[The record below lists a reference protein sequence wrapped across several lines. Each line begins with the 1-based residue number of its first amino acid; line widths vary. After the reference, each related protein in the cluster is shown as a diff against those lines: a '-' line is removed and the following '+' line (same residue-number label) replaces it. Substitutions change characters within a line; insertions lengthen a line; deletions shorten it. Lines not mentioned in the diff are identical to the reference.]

1 MNKVN
6 EVWRCVYNNV
16 DQLYFAKVI
25 NDEVMISDGFNI
37 VRRYNIS
44 HINGCAYNGDILWLS
59 TEGSNCLLGVDS
71 ADNVTYVKVP
81 VEGTVRIFKA
91 ASGKKN
97 YLVLDISC
105 EQKHRYVLF
114 DYSQKTI
121 VTTLPITMDW
131 QSGRDTLE
139 ELYVETDNNIGHI
152 ICEHT
157 DVVSSRY
164 SDEMSDEDILFYADL
179 SWKKHDS
186 LASITRKI
194 HLYIDYETSDDI
206 SGSQTLLSDSNLRF
220 PLFDYYLQHW
230 LIQKSFSVSGRHV
243 VYYCPDI
250 CGLIVGEPIG
260 GHVCQIIELPCE
272 IAEETNQFFFNDLR
286 NQLYV
291 IDQDNMI
298 RIYSINCSDLEA
310 VRTLNQVYDD
320 AYVNGINLQRKRD
333 AGDLSF
339 WKILK
344 RAIAAFSCEPV
355 QQKNQNNCSDDR
367 NSFKVT
373 IETPVSGMLISER
386 THKRIVSFEDWKYKQ
401 EIFLKHTIDEETTF
415 IFLSSIG
422 QFSKM
427 IRINEDVKN
436 KGILSIEQELSIE
449 DIECSCD
456 RDAARKKLQTQPTN
470 IYATTQLGY
479 VGTDEDYNFILAILE
494 DCYCKSVVNH
504 GKNNVNVKACVNTVL
519 RLANKYRRVDAIP
532 VFKDLLIMAD
542 SIDLADSIREACCKL
557 SELSGRFA
565 YDKPFRIDFHVQTP
579 IDISIF
585 DAINNLRIV
594 HVAQDKET
602 MPDTTYY
609 FRSSFGQF
617 VLEVKI
623 AGVTLPMEVSVD
635 NGRRQGLRVFEQEDG
650 ILIIEY
656 MTEKFS
662 LLYSFC
668 RDDGNVSLTR
678 YMGGAREYIDFTVI
692 PKKIRI
698 PEFVSKIGKGAFQ
711 GQNATEVIVPAKL
724 EAIEE
729 EAFRYSELRYIKI
742 PDSVSNIGVGA
753 FENCRYLEEM
763 TLPCSLD
770 EVSDSMLEQTAISY
784 IEIPGN
790 VERIGENAFADCTL
804 LKEVTI
810 RQGVEVIAASAFSGC
825 IRLTSV
831 TIPNSVKSIESRAF
845 DKCSEVVITGSKG
858 SYAEKYALKNG
869 ISFSPDTNGEDF
881 GLSREDDLVC
891 NKFLKPGKIIIVSGP
906 SVAGKS
912 SVIKC
917 LVSSYKN
924 YETAIFATSR
934 SIRPGEIPNVDYYF
948 LTKEEFIQGI
958 KKDLFFEYSL
968 YVGNYYGTLKEPIY
982 SSIRHG
988 KNVILEMDMAGA
1000 LKLKKEFPE
1009 MILVY
1014 ILPPNVETVIKR
1026 LYNREQDEGL
1036 VRERLSVYS
1045 TEVYSM
1051 LRGDIL
1057 LVNEKSENTAAKLVD
1072 FVDNSNGED
1081 NNYDDNAE
1089 LIFLLKNGIKKYL
1102 NGSSDDRLKTLPK
1115 TMANDSNFS
1124 LNVSAELR
1132 EIRAILETIVEEKT
1146 DEKRIEN
1153 LSSDELNEHN
1163 KVNVETECRA
1173 DPFEDGSIKIE
1184 NLKKQEYS
1192 KITFEK
1198 FINMFINYSVFK
1210 MNMSKIQDVI
1220 TVIDGKGIIQ
1230 GISHV
1235 TLKRYMQKD
1244 TYGKVDVQH
1253 YKPLFDLY
1261 EQTIKKEKERVEILV
1276 RAFSLSDQCKHLQYD
1291 DIKNIIIDILHEK
1304 CKSVSVRKSFNS
1316 VTTETIRDLSS
1327 DRDTE
1332 R

>member
-1 MNKVN
+1 MN
-6 EVWRCVYNNV
+6 EVWRCVYNNA

-25 NDEVMISDGFNI
+25 NDEVIISDGFNI

-44 HINGCAYNGDILWLS
+44 HINGCTYNGDILWLS

-131 QSGRDTLE
+131 QSGRDTLDE
-139 ELYVETDNNIGHI
+139 IYVEADNNIGHI
-152 ICEHT
+152 ICEYT
-157 DVVSSRY
+157 DVVSARY

-179 SWKKHDS
+179 SWEKHDS
-186 LASITRKI
+186 IASITRKI
-194 HLYIDYETSDDI
+194 HLYIDYEISDDI

-310 VRTLNQVYDD
+310 VEILNQVYDD

-344 RAIAAFSCEPV
+344 RAIAAFNCEPV
-355 QQKNQNNCSDDR
+355 QQKNQNSCSDDR

-386 THKRIVSFEDWKYKQ
+386 THKKIVSFEDWKYKQ
-401 EIFLKHTIDEETTF
+401 EIFLQHTIDEETTF
-415 IFLSSIG
+415 IFLPSIG

-456 RDAARKKLQTQPTN
+456 RDAARKKLQIQPTN
-470 IYATTQLGY
+470 IYATTQ
-479 VGTDEDYNFILAILE
+479 
-494 DCYCKSVVNH
+494 
-504 GKNNVNVKACVNTVL
+504 
-519 RLANKYRRVDAIP
+519 
-532 VFKDLLIMAD
+532 
-542 SIDLADSIREACCKL
+542 
-557 SELSGRFA
+557 
-565 YDKPFRIDFHVQTP
+565 
-579 IDISIF
+579 
-585 DAINNLRIV
+585 
-594 HVAQDKET
+594 
-602 MPDTTYY
+602 
-609 FRSSFGQF
+609 
-617 VLEVKI
+617 
-623 AGVTLPMEVSVD
+623 
-635 NGRRQGLRVFEQEDG
+635 
-650 ILIIEY
+650 
-656 MTEKFS
+656 
-662 LLYSFC
+662 
-668 RDDGNVSLTR
+668 
-678 YMGGAREYIDFTVI
+678 
-692 PKKIRI
+692 
-698 PEFVSKIGKGAFQ
+698 
-711 GQNATEVIVPAKL
+711 
-724 EAIEE
+724 
-729 EAFRYSELRYIKI
+729 
-742 PDSVSNIGVGA
+742 
-753 FENCRYLEEM
+753 
-763 TLPCSLD
+763 
-770 EVSDSMLEQTAISY
+770 
-784 IEIPGN
+784 
-790 VERIGENAFADCTL
+790 
-804 LKEVTI
+804 
-810 RQGVEVIAASAFSGC
+810 
-825 IRLTSV
+825 
-831 TIPNSVKSIESRAF
+831 
-845 DKCSEVVITGSKG
+845 
-858 SYAEKYALKNG
+858 
-869 ISFSPDTNGEDF
+869 
-881 GLSREDDLVC
+881 
-891 NKFLKPGKIIIVSGP
+891 
-906 SVAGKS
+906 
-912 SVIKC
+912 
-917 LVSSYKN
+917 
-924 YETAIFATSR
+924 
-934 SIRPGEIPNVDYYF
+934 
-948 LTKEEFIQGI
+948 
-958 KKDLFFEYSL
+958 
-968 YVGNYYGTLKEPIY
+968 
-982 SSIRHG
+982 
-988 KNVILEMDMAGA
+988 
-1000 LKLKKEFPE
+1000 
-1009 MILVY
+1009 
-1014 ILPPNVETVIKR
+1014 
-1026 LYNREQDEGL
+1026 QDEGL

-1057 LVNEKSENTAAKLVD
+1057 LVNEKSEDTAARLVD

-1081 NNYDDNAE
+1081 NNYEDNAE

-1102 NGSSDDRLKTLPK
+1102 NGSSDDRMKTLPK

-1146 DEKRIEN
+1146 DEKHIEN

-1163 KVNVETECRA
+1163 NVNAETECRA
-1173 DPFEDGSIKIE
+1173 DSFEDGSIKIGD
-1184 NLKKQEYS
+1184 LKKQEYS
-1192 KITFEK
+1192 KITFKK
-1198 FINMFINYSVFK
+1198 FINMFINYSIFK
-1210 MNMSKIQDVI
+1210 MNMSKILKFI
-1220 TVIDGKGIIQ
+1220 TYIDGNGIIQ
-1230 GISHV
+1230 EISFE
-1235 TLKRYMQKD
+1235 TLKRYMRED
-1244 TYGKVDVQH
+1244 TYGKLDVQH

-1261 EQTIKKEKERVEILV
+1261 EQTIKEEKERAELLV
-1276 RAFSLSDQCKHLQYD
+1276 RAFSLSNQCRHLQYD

-1304 CKSVSVRKSFNS
+1304 CKSVSVRKVRKEKFMKLVM
-1316 VTTETIRDLSS
+1316 VTM
-1327 DRDTE
+1327 
-1332 R
+1332 